1 MSDNEEEI
9 ILYVEF
15 NGMLH
20 EDILH
25 EPNFVLKII
34 GYENENPVMQI
45 GDEIYEEA
53 EIMK

>member
-1 MSDNEEEI
+1 MLVFSDNEEEI
-9 ILYVEF
+9 VLYVEF

-25 EPNFVLKII
+25 EPNLVLKII

-45 GDEIYEEA
+45 GDEIYEG
-53 EIMK
+53 I